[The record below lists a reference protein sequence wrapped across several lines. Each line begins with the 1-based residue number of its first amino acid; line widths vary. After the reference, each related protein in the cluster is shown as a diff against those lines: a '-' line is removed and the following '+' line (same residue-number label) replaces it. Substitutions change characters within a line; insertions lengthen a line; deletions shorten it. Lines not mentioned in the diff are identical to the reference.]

1 MWSKKL
7 NIKDGKAVKEIT
19 LQQIA
24 SDYGFSPKVQ
34 SFTEIDDDHIM
45 LHMDKIDGSTLYE
58 LYGDDPEYIPEEVW
72 DEIRTMVETLYH
84 DEGIQYIDIT
94 PYNFMKSA
102 DRLYMID
109 FGDAEYT
116 NDDGDVNWFL
126 QEFLDGENMWNP
138 DFE

>member
-7 NIKDGKAVKEIT
+7 NIKDDKASKEIG

-24 SDYGFSPKVQ
+24 ANYGFSPKVQ

-72 DEIRTMVETLYH
+72 DEIRVMVETLYH